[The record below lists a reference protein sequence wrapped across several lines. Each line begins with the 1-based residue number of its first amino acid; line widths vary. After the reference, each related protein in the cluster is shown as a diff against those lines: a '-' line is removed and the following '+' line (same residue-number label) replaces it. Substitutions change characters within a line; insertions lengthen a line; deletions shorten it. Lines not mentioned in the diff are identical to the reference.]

1 MLRFLK
7 QLLVILAALA
17 AIAAV
22 GWWVWDLQRSRHAAA
37 TSAPASAAKLARVTT
52 VKIETR
58 PFTDQ
63 IEAVGTLLAQES
75 ASISANVT
83 EAVVELRFDDG
94 QPVKAGDILARLD
107 SVEEEATREAAR
119 AALAEQS
126 REINR
131 LSDLVKQGAAPAVRL
146 EERETLAEL
155 ARRRLEEAEAKLA
168 DRKIVA
174 PFDGIVGLRRISVG
188 ALVTPGTV
196 IATLDQI
203 SRMKLDFTVPESF
216 LSDLKPGLKIAA
228 VSTAY
233 PDRKFEGTVTQI
245 DSRIDP
251 VTRSVAVRAEIPN
264 PDGELRPGMLM
275 TTLLHRNP
283 RTSPAVPERAVVP
296 VGRESFVYLVR
307 RTPDGKASAERVPI
321 KAGAREPG
329 IVEALSGLKPGDEIV
344 TDGVMGLTTGAPLQI
359 DGEFGGASPAYNPRK
374 G

>member
-17 AIAAV
+17 AIASV

-37 TSAPASAAKLARVTT
+37 ASAPASGAKPARVAT
-52 VKIETR
+52 VKITSQDFSDR
-58 PFTDQ
+58 
-63 IEAVGTLLAQES
+63 IEAVGTLLSRES
-75 ASISANVT
+75 ASISANVSET
-83 EAVVELRFDDG
+83 VVELRFEDG
-94 QPVKAGDILARLD
+94 QAVKAGDILARLD

-119 AALAEQS
+119 AALAEQD
-126 REINR
+126 REIKR
-131 LSDLVKQGAAPAVRL
+131 LEDLVKQGAAPAVRL

-203 SRMKLDFTVPESF
+203 STMKLDFTVPESF
-216 LSDLKPGLKIAA
+216 LADLKPGLKIAA
-228 VSTAY
+228 VGTAY

-264 PDGELRPGMLM
+264 PRGELRPGMLM

-296 VGRESFVYLVR
+296 VGRESFVFVVR
-307 RTPDGKASAERVPI
+307 RAPDGKTAAERVPI
-321 KAGAREPG
+321 NAGAREPG
-329 IVEALSGLKPGDEIV
+329 VVEVLSGLNPGDEVI
-344 TDGVMGLTTGAPLQI
+344 TDGVMGLTSGAPIEIEGQ
-359 DGEFGGASPAYNPRK
+359 FGGASPAYNPRK
-374 G
+374 D